1 MRYVFILLSP
11 FRVKFA
17 EKIIDTI
24 ISAYPCNFLLK
35 KTNAFKV
42 TKINIF
48 KCFPYNTDADNNVL
62 AFESLKN
69 SIISIYETLYSWS
82 RSEHKIS
89 KLAFKQEN
97 RFMLLEEKATLFY
110 SLHNRSI
117 DLLLGLILLNNSV
130 TTLYKT
136 IKYKKLDAYVK
147 RQRSKNHSAV
157 ATASIGGVK
166 AVIKALKSGTD
177 VCFASDQ
184 VPADGF
190 GVESFFFEAACYS
203 SNLVE
208 SLSAREDISTC
219 LVYLTKNEFGYI
231 VSYDHLSSAEI
242 STDKMNRIYQKII
255 LKNPKEYSWEYKKFR
270 KIKENKSLYSF

>member
-11 FRVKFA
+11 FRIKVA
-17 EKIIDTI
+17 ERIISKIIST
-24 ISAYPCNFLLK
+24 YPCNLLLK
-35 KTNAFKV
+35 KTNAYKI

-48 KCFPYNTDADNNVL
+48 KCFPNNTDADNNAL

-69 SIISIYETLYSWS
+69 SIISFYETLYTWS
-82 RSEHKIS
+82 RSEIKIS
-89 KLAFKQEN
+89 KLGFKQEN
-97 RFMLLEEKATLFY
+97 RFMLLEQKATLFY

-117 DLLLGLILLNNSV
+117 DLLLSLILLNNSV

-147 RQRSKNHSAV
+147 TQRSKNRSTV

-166 AVIKALKSGTD
+166 AVIKSLKSRKD
-177 VCFASDQ
+177 VCFAADQ

-190 GVESFFFEAACYS
+190 GIQSSFFDSTCYS

-208 SLSAREDISTC
+208 SLSAREDIATC

-231 VSYDHLSSAEI
+231 VSYDHLSSAHI
-242 STDKMNRIYQKII
+242 STDEMNRIYQKII

-270 KIKENKSLYSF
+270 KIKENKSLYSV